1 MKTTFKRLA
10 TAKLLA
16 ASTFGLYLFDFRKAW
31 AEEIPNPEPP
41 TPVVEP
47 AELPVE

>member
-1 MKTTFKRLA
+1 MKLKRLV

-16 ASTFGLYLFDFRKAW
+16 ASTFGLYLFDYRKAW

-41 TPVVEP
+41 TPIVETAEVP
-47 AELPVE
+47 AE